1 MKWKKEIP
9 SITNSATTATFNTK
23 IIEDKSKVPNITNL
37 ANTTALT
44 VVEHKTPNVSNSV
57 KKLTIKQKYV
67 KLKMKLW
74 SWSWQLYYYSR
85 I

>member
-9 SITNSATTATFNTK
+9 SITNLATTTTFNAK
-23 IIEDKSKVPNITNL
+23 INEVKSKVPNITNL

-44 VVEHKTPNVSNSV
+44 VVEHKTPNVSNSI